1 MGLVFA
7 SSEGLDCVMKVT
19 RADVAKLA
27 GVSTA
32 TVSYVLNGSRGMSD
46 KTKKLVYDAV
56 KQLNYKPDMIA
67 RSMTKNET
75 KQLSLMI
82 NDITNPFYSE
92 IVMGFEAAAIEKG
105 YFVNVC
111 TGYKDINNY
120 LDNYI
125 ARRIDGV
132 FMVAMP
138 NKFDVQKLY
147 DLVDHGMKVVVSG
160 NTEIDLQKVSSIEND
175 YMAGMEEAVAYLYA
189 LGHRKI
195 AYISGLG
202 KQHKS
207 DKKIEGYVEA
217 MNRRGLLNDLL
228 VEGGKPFTTGVED
241 GYRQVGRLLE
251 SGKDFT
257 AVICQNDLMAMGA
270 IAALE
275 DSGRKVPTDVSV
287 MGFDDILFAK
297 AWRPAIT
304 TMAVSKYEFGHKAFE
319 LLYNNIKKG
328 TPQTHISTLQLKK
341 RESTAACSE

>member
-1 MGLVFA
+1 
-7 SSEGLDCVMKVT
+7 MKVT

-27 GVSTA
+27 GVSSA
-32 TVSYVLNGSRGMSD
+32 TVSYVLNGSRNMSE
-46 KTKKLVYDAV
+46 KTQKLVFDAV
-56 KQLNYKPDMIA
+56 EQLNYKPDMIA

-132 FMVAMP
+132 YMVAMP
-138 NKFDVQKLY
+138 YKFDIDKLY
-147 DLVDHGMKVVVSG
+147 DLVDHGIKVVVSG
-160 NTEIDLQKVSSIEND
+160 NTEVDLTKVSSIESD
-175 YMAGMEEAVAYLYA
+175 YVAGMHDAVQHLVD
-189 LGHRKI
+189 LGHRNI
-195 AYISGLG
+195 AYLSGLG

-207 DKKIEGYVEA
+207 DQKIEGYLQA
-217 MNRRGLLNDLL
+217 MEEWKLPCGQSLLFT
-228 VEGGKPFTTGVED
+228 GQAPYTTGAED
-241 GYRQVGRLLE
+241 GYKLAKELLS
-251 SGKDFT
+251 SGKEFT

-275 DSGRKVPTDVSV
+275 DSGRQVPDNVSV

-304 TMAVSKYEFGHKAFE
+304 TMAVSKHEFGYKAFE

-328 TPQTHISTLQLKK
+328 TPDSHVSSLKLEK
-341 RESTAACSE
+341 RESTAECR

>member
-1 MGLVFA
+1 
-7 SSEGLDCVMKVT
+7 
-19 RADVAKLA
+19 
-27 GVSTA
+27 
-32 TVSYVLNGSRGMSD
+32 MSD

-56 KQLNYKPDMIA
+56 EQLNYKPDMIA

-132 FMVAMP
+132 FIVAMP
-138 NKFDVQKLY
+138 YKFDMQKLY
-147 DLVDHGMKVVVSG
+147 SLVDHGVKVVVSG
-160 NTEIDLQKVSSIEND
+160 NVEADLQKVSSIEND
-175 YMAGMEEAVAYLYA
+175 YVAAMQEAVKHLYD

-195 AYISGLG
+195 AYLSGLG
-202 KQHKS
+202 TQHKS
-207 DKKIEGYVEA
+207 DHKIEGYLQA
-217 MNRRGLLNDLL
+217 MEQMGLCCGKDLL
-228 VEGGKPFTTGVED
+228 FAGKPPYTTKVED
-241 GYRQVGRLLE
+241 GYAMTRQLLE

-275 DSGRKVPTDVSV
+275 DSGRKVPQDISV
-287 MGFDDILFAK
+287 MGFDDILFAQ
-297 AWRPAIT
+297 AWRPAVT
-304 TMAVSKYEFGHKAFE
+304 TMAVSKHEFGNKAFE
-319 LLYNNIKKG
+319 LLYNNIRLG
-328 TPQTHISTLQLKK
+328 TPGTYISTPQLKK
-341 RESTAACSE
+341 RESTAQCPR

>member
-1 MGLVFA
+1 
-7 SSEGLDCVMKVT
+7 MKVT

-46 KTKKLVYDAV
+46 KTRKLVFDAV
-56 KQLNYKPDMIA
+56 EQLNYKPDMIA

-138 NKFDVQKLY
+138 YKFDIQKLY
-147 DLVDHGMKVVVSG
+147 ELVDHGMKVVVSG
-160 NTEIDLQKVSSIEND
+160 NTEVDLQKVSSIESD
-175 YMAGMEEAVAYLYA
+175 YVAAMLDAVKHLYE

-195 AYISGLG
+195 AYLSGLG

-207 DKKIEGYVEA
+207 DRKIEGYLQA
-217 MNRRGLLNDLL
+217 MAQMGLPYGEELL
-228 VEGGKPFTTGVED
+228 FEGQVPYTTGVED
-241 GYRQVGRLLE
+241 GYRLAQQLLT
-251 SGKDFT
+251 SGKEFT

-275 DSGRKVPTDVSV
+275 DGGKKTPQDVSV

-297 AWRPAIT
+297 AWRPSIT
-304 TMAVSKYEFGHKAFE
+304 TMAVSKFEFGYRAFQ
-319 LLYNNIKKG
+319 LLYNNIKQG
-328 TPQTHISTLQLKK
+328 TPGTYVNSLKLEK
-341 RESTAACSE
+341 RDSTAQLR

>member
-1 MGLVFA
+1 M
-7 SSEGLDCVMKVT
+7 
-19 RADVAKLA
+19 AKLA

-32 TVSYVLNGSRGMSD
+32 TVSYVLNGSRGMSE

-56 KQLNYKPDMIA
+56 EQLNYKPDMIA

-132 FMVAMP
+132 YMVAMP
-138 NKFDVQKLY
+138 YKFDIEKLY
-147 DLVDHGMKVVVSG
+147 ELVDHGMKVVVSG
-160 NTEIDLQKVSSIEND
+160 NTEVDLQKVSSIESD
-175 YMAGMEEAVAYLYA
+175 YMAAMQEAVNHLYE
-189 LGHRKI
+189 LGHSKI
-195 AYISGLG
+195 AYLSGLG
-202 KQHKS
+202 RQHKS
-207 DKKIEGYVEA
+207 DCKIDGYLKALTQIHAEYGDRLLFTGEA
-217 MNRRGLLNDLL
+217 
-228 VEGGKPFTTGVED
+228 PYTTGAED
-241 GYRQVGRLLE
+241 GYKLAKQLLD
-251 SGKDFT
+251 SGKKFT

-275 DSGRKVPTDVSV
+275 DSGKKVPQDISV

-304 TMAVSKYEFGHKAFE
+304 TMAVSKFEFGYKAFE
-319 LLYNNIKKG
+319 LLYYNIKHG
-328 TPQTHISTLQLKK
+328 EPSTYVSTLQLKK
-341 RESTAACSE
+341 RESTAKCHKKL

>member
-1 MGLVFA
+1 MA
-7 SSEGLDCVMKVT
+7 
-19 RADVAKLA
+19 RLA

-46 KTKKLVYDAV
+46 KTKKLVFDAV
-56 KQLNYKPDMIA
+56 EQLNYKPDMIA
-67 RSMTKNET
+67 RSMTTNET

-92 IVMGFEAAAIEKG
+92 IVKGFEEAAIENG

-132 FMVAMP
+132 FIVAMP
-138 NKFDVQKLY
+138 YKFDIEKLY
-147 DLVDHGMKVVVSG
+147 GLVEHGVKVVVSG
-160 NTEIDLQKVSSIEND
+160 TEADLEKVSSIESD
-175 YMAGMEEAVAYLYA
+175 YVAAMEEAVRHLYG
-189 LGHRKI
+189 LGHRRI
-195 AYISGLG
+195 AYLSGLG

-207 DKKIEGYVEA
+207 DRKIEGYLHA
-217 MNRRGLLNDLL
+217 MEQMGLPCGEELL
-228 VEGGKPFTTGVED
+228 LAGRVPYTTGVED
-241 GYRQVGRLLE
+241 GYAMAQQLLR
-251 SGKDFT
+251 SGKKFT

-275 DSGRKVPTDVSV
+275 DSGKKVPTDVSV
-287 MGFDDILFAK
+287 IGFDDILFAK

-304 TMAVSKYEFGHKAFE
+304 TMAVSKYEFGYKAFQ
-319 LLYNNIKKG
+319 LLYHNIKHG
-328 TPQTHISTLQLKK
+328 ETGSYVSTLQLKE
-341 RESTAACSE
+341 RESTAKCPE

>member
-1 MGLVFA
+1 M
-7 SSEGLDCVMKVT
+7 
-19 RADVAKLA
+19 A

-56 KQLNYKPDMIA
+56 EQLNYKPDMIA
-67 RSMTKNET
+67 RSMTTNET

-92 IVMGFEAAAIEKG
+92 IIKGFEEAAIEKG

-132 FMVAMP
+132 FIVAMP
-138 NKFDVQKLY
+138 YKFDIQKLY
-147 DLVDHGMKVVVSG
+147 GLVDYGVKVVVSG
-160 NTEIDLQKVSSIEND
+160 NTEADLQKVSSIESD
-175 YMAGMEEAVAYLYA
+175 YMAAMQDAVKYLHN
-189 LGHRKI
+189 LGHQKI
-195 AYISGLG
+195 AYLSGLG
-202 KQHKS
+202 RQHKS
-207 DKKIEGYVEA
+207 DCKIEGYLRA
-217 MNRRGLLNDLL
+217 MEQMSLPYGEDLL
-228 VEGGKPFTTGVED
+228 FAGSAAYTTGVED
-241 GYRQVGRLLE
+241 GYAMAQQLIH
-251 SGKDFT
+251 SGMEFT

-275 DSGRKVPTDVSV
+275 DSGKKVPQDVSV
-287 MGFDDILFAK
+287 IGFDDILFAK

-304 TMAVSKYEFGHKAFE
+304 TMAVSKYEFGYKAFE
-319 LLYNNIKKG
+319 LLYHNIKQG
-328 TPQTHISTLQLKK
+328 QTATYVSTLQLKE
-341 RESTAACSE
+341 RESTARCPE

>member
-1 MGLVFA
+1 
-7 SSEGLDCVMKVT
+7 MKVT

-56 KQLNYKPDMIA
+56 EQLNYKPDMIA

-132 FMVAMP
+132 YMVAMP
-138 NKFDVQKLY
+138 YKFDIQKLY

-160 NTEIDLQKVSSIEND
+160 NTEVDLQKVSSIESD
-175 YMAGMEEAVAYLYA
+175 YVAAMQDAVKHLCE
-189 LGHRKI
+189 LGHEKI
-195 AYISGLG
+195 AYLSGLG

-207 DKKIEGYVEA
+207 DRKIEGYLKA
-217 MNRRGLLNDLL
+217 MEEMGILNNEDLL
-228 VEGGKPFTTGVED
+228 VEGKAPYTTGVED
-241 GYRQVGRLLE
+241 GYKLTRQLLD
-251 SGKDFT
+251 SGKEFT

-275 DSGRKVPTDVSV
+275 DGGKQVPRDVSV
-287 MGFDDILFAK
+287 MGFGDILFAK

-304 TMAVSKYEFGHKAFE
+304 TMAVSKFEFGYKAFE
-319 LLYNNIKKG
+319 LLYNNIKQG
-328 TPQTHISTLQLKK
+328 TPGTYVSSLQLMR
-341 RESTAACSE
+341 RESTAQRRK

>member
-1 MGLVFA
+1 
-7 SSEGLDCVMKVT
+7 MKVT

-56 KQLNYKPDMIA
+56 EQLNYKPDMIA

-132 FMVAMP
+132 FIVAMP
-138 NKFDVQKLY
+138 YKFDIQKLY
-147 DLVDHGMKVVVSG
+147 DLVDHGVKVVVSG
-160 NTEIDLQKVSSIEND
+160 NTEVDVQKVSSIESD
-175 YMAGMEEAVAYLYA
+175 YVAAMHDAVQHLYK
-189 LGHRKI
+189 LGHREI
-195 AYISGLG
+195 AYLSGLG
-202 KQHKS
+202 KHHKS
-207 DKKIEGYVEA
+207 DCKIEGYLKA
-217 MNRRGLLNDLL
+217 MEQIGVSNGWELLL
-228 VEGGKPFTTGVED
+228 EGKSPYTTGVED
-241 GYRQVGRLLE
+241 GYRLAQQLLD
-251 SGKDFT
+251 SGKKFT

-275 DSGRKVPTDVSV
+275 DGGKIVPQDVSV
-287 MGFDDILFAK
+287 VGFDDILFAK

-304 TMAVSKYEFGHKAFE
+304 TMAVSKFEFGYKAFE

-328 TPQTHISTLQLKK
+328 IPGTYVSSLQLKK
-341 RESTAACSE
+341 RESTAECR